1 MKILLQQIIT
11 GISIGSIYALI
22 ASGYALVYSL
32 LDFSNW
38 AHGEVCMLG
47 AYVCF
52 MATQVDAH
60 PVLACLCDWYWRRG
74 GHQLFER
81 ACGIPQDPQQRFPEY
96 VSDDRSHGTFHDL
109 PEPGKCDMEIQ
120 IQAAP
125 KAVQG
130 RYDQYQRY
138 FYRKDGYALSGALGD
153 RTGHFAVPDQ

>member
-38 AHGEVCMLG
+38 AHAGGC
-47 AYVCF
+47 
-52 MATQVDAH
+52 D

-109 PEPGKCDMEIQ
+109 PESGKCDLEIQ
-120 IQAAP
+120 IQTAS

-138 FYRKDGYALSGALGD
+138 FYRKDGYALSGTLGD
-153 RTGHFAVPDQ
+153 RTGHFAVSDQ

>member
-52 MATQVDAH
+52 MAT
-60 PVLACLCDWYWRRG
+60 
-74 GHQLFER
+74 
-81 ACGIPQDPQQRFPEY
+81 
-96 VSDDRSHGTFHDL
+96 
-109 PEPGKCDMEIQ
+109 
-120 IQAAP
+120 
-125 KAVQG
+125 
-130 RYDQYQRY
+130 
-138 FYRKDGYALSGALGD
+138 
-153 RTGHFAVPDQ
+153 